1 MGFKSAARSEI
12 SNLLCF
18 KLANTQR
25 SNLNG
30 VYFWE
35 DRIFPI
41 SLPRWLAF
49 QESFFFAVCIL
60 PPSSMAFHSLAGLC
74 SIRAGPLLSPVTY
87 RLPSALIGVF
97 LQLRSFSTFI
107 TFLFSCCTQ
116 KTMWFPFLSNWNYTT
131 LNTSQSCYED
141 KKGHRWESTF
151 CKRLCAVQVLVYLVV
166 DCIPITFPPSL
177 LNSSIT

>member
-1 MGFKSAARSEI
+1 MFQVSEHSKVKPERCVFLGRQNLSYFSAQMT
-12 SNLLCF
+12 C
-18 KLANTQR
+18 
-25 SNLNG
+25 
-30 VYFWE
+30 
-35 DRIFPI
+35 
-41 SLPRWLAF
+41 LPREL
-49 QESFFFAVCIL
+49 FFCCLYFAPKFNGFSQPSRPL
-60 PPSSMAFHSLAGLC
+60 QHQSRAPPL
-74 SIRAGPLLSPVTY
+74 SITY

-116 KTMWFPFLSNWNYTT
+116 KTMWFPFLSNWNYTI